1 MKTKKG
7 MEGNHFLIVHDEA
20 RVGVGAERGGIGS
33 DELGPEETVEV
44 TIQELAIGSH
54 WRHRATEV

>member
-1 MKTKKG
+1 